1 MPRLLIIAD
10 DLSGAAD
17 CAAGFARRMVTQVA
31 LTQVV
36 LDASA
41 EVIALDLDSRRL
53 DTQAAAA
60 AHRNVLAIAHLG
72 NLPLYKKIDS
82 TLRGNVASEVAALQ
96 ATRGMALVAP
106 AFPAMGRT
114 TEGAVQHIDGV
125 PVDQTDVWRNEHLS
139 GTANLIELLMAQGLR
154 CASLSLNAVRDTARL
169 HADLIMHLDDGV
181 QALVC
186 DAQTD
191 TDLANIAQASAQLH
205 ERLFWVGSA
214 GLAQHLPQALGF
226 PAVSPQVNTPISGP
240 VLTVVGSMSR
250 HSQAQ
255 ANFLADHSDQ
265 QRFSLAPAT
274 LCAGPATAEW
284 QSAAT
289 AINTALQQGR
299 HVLVSLQQEQRDPGQ
314 AAQLST
320 ALAQLL
326 QPALHRAGAL
336 MATGG
341 ETARAILGAAGIQ
354 RLVLQ
359 GDLAPGVVFSR
370 ASWRARELAVV
381 TKAGGFGQ
389 PSSLF
394 DAWRQLLG
402 SLPGTIDPMG
412 HAPTLTK
419 EDHNV

>member
-36 LDASA
+36 LDANTELSA

-53 DTQAAAA
+53 DPQAAAA
-60 AHRNVLAIAHLG
+60 THRNVLAVAQLG

-114 TEGAVQHIDGV
+114 TVGAVQHVDGIS
-125 PVDQTDVWRNEHLS
+125 VDQTDVWRNEHLA
-139 GTANLIELLMAQGLR
+139 GTANLVELLMAQGMR
-154 CASLSLNAVRDTARL
+154 CASLSLNEVRDTARL
-169 HADLIMHLDDGV
+169 HAGLIMHLDDGV
-181 QALVC
+181 QALIC
-186 DAQTD
+186 DAQTE
-191 TDLANIAQASAQLH
+191 TDLANIAQASAPLH
-205 ERLFWVGSA
+205 KRLFWVGSA
-214 GLAQHLPQALGF
+214 GLARHLPQALGF
-226 PAVSPQVNTPISGP
+226 PAVSPQVNAPISGP

-250 HSQAQ
+250 HSQDQ
-255 ANFLADHSDQ
+255 ANYLADHSDQ

-274 LCAGPATAEW
+274 LCAGPAAAEW
-284 QSAAT
+284 QSTAA
-289 AINTALQQGR
+289 AIDTALQQGQ

-314 AAQLST
+314 AAQLSA

-326 QPALHRAGAL
+326 QPALLRTGAL

-354 RLVLQ
+354 RLDLQ
-359 GDLAPGVVFSR
+359 GDLAPGVAFSR
-370 ASWRARELAVV
+370 ASWRGRDLAVI

-402 SLPGTIDPMG
+402 PLPNT
-412 HAPTLTK
+412 ATPTLTK
-419 EDHNV
+419 EDHYV

>member
-1 MPRLLIIAD
+1 
-10 DLSGAAD
+10 
-17 CAAGFARRMVTQVA
+17 
-31 LTQVV
+31 
-36 LDASA
+36 
-41 EVIALDLDSRRL
+41 
-53 DTQAAAA
+53 
-60 AHRNVLAIAHLG
+60 
-72 NLPLYKKIDS
+72 
-82 TLRGNVASEVAALQ
+82 
-96 ATRGMALVAP
+96 
-106 AFPAMGRT
+106 
-114 TEGAVQHIDGV
+114 
-125 PVDQTDVWRNEHLS
+125 
-139 GTANLIELLMAQGLR
+139 
-154 CASLSLNAVRDTARL
+154 
-169 HADLIMHLDDGV
+169 
-181 QALVC
+181 LVC